1 MEQNLRL
8 NKFESEELKGPS
20 SYKRLIGRLLYLTI
34 TRPDITFVVHKLNQ
48 YMSKPRRPHLNATYK
63 VLQYL
68 KNEPGNGLLFS
79 SNTEIHLKG
88 FADVD

>member
-8 NKFESEELKGPS
+8 NKFESEGLKGPS

-34 TRPDITFVVHKLNQ
+34 TRPNITFVVHKLNQ